1 MTISAPV
8 SDPIAKPTSS
18 PAVSPK
24 VDPIV
29 IFYVSDANA
38 AAMRAMTVVT
48 EELELHGRLLIDA
61 STVALAHEL
70 AGITTAFAEA
80 LTAIANQADGE
91 PAGG

>member
-1 MTISAPV
+1 MNSIAPTLE
-8 SDPIAKPTSS
+8 PTANPTSP
-18 PAVSPK
+18 PAIPPK

-48 EELELHGRLLIDA
+48 EELEIHGRLSIDA
-61 STVALAHEL
+61 STLELAHEL